1 MYYKHDPGS
10 TVTFILKRALVKS
23 KAERLEFAKPTTD
36 LALAKKKVMV
46 TKHTQNKGKFSS
58 VTVSTVDEEED
69 EIESQ
74 EVASSYAK
82 NAKIIETKL
91 LRKAAGSKT
100 AASTTEVTEPT
111 EVVPTKRARGTL
123 LDM

>member
-1 MYYKHDPGS
+1 M
-10 TVTFILKRALVKS
+10 I
-23 KAERLEFAKPTTD
+23 
-36 LALAKKKVMV
+36 
-46 TKHTQNKGKFSS
+46 TKQTKNMGKFSS

-74 EVASSYAK
+74 EVATSYAK

-91 LRKAAGSKT
+91 QRKGGLPSKT
-100 AASTTEVTEPT
+100 DAVEPP
-111 EVVPTKRARGTL
+111 VVPAKKARGTL

>member
-1 MYYKHDPGS
+1 M
-10 TVTFILKRALVKS
+10 KRALVKS
-23 KAERLEFAKPTTD
+23 KSERPDLFAKPAAVGDAAAVPGT
-36 LALAKKKVMV
+36 KKVMV
-46 TKHTQNKGKFSS
+46 KKHTKNMGKFSS

-91 LRKAAGSKT
+91 QRKTGTKAPGDATEEKT
-100 AASTTEVTEPT
+100 TT
-111 EVVPTKRARGTL
+111 VPAKKSRGTL

>member
-1 MYYKHDPGS
+1 M
-10 TVTFILKRALVKS
+10 KS
-23 KAERLEFAKPTTD
+23 KSERPDLFAKPAAGDAAVAT
-36 LALAKKKVMV
+36 ASKKVMV
-46 TKHTQNKGKFSS
+46 TKHTKNMGKFSS

-74 EVASSYAK
+74 EVANSYAK

-91 LRKAAGSKT
+91 LRKGGLKATAEAAEP
-100 AASTTEVTEPT
+100 AAA
-111 EVVPTKRARGTL
+111 VPAKKARGTL

>member
-1 MYYKHDPGS
+1 MPVYYKHDPGS
-10 TVTFILKRALVKS
+10 SVTFVLKQALVKS
-23 KAERLEFAKPTTD
+23 KTERPDLFAKPAAVGD
-36 LALAKKKVMV
+36 PAAAAAKKVMV
-46 TKHTQNKGKFSS
+46 TKHTKNMGKFSS

-74 EVASSYAK
+74 EVATSYAK

-91 LRKAAGSKT
+91 QRKGAPKT
-100 AASTTEVTEPT
+100 ETVEPP
-111 EVVPTKRARGTL
+111 VVPAKKARGTL

>member
-1 MYYKHDPGS
+1 M
-10 TVTFILKRALVKS
+10 KRALVKS
-23 KAERLEFAKPTTD
+23 KSERPDLFAKPAAVGDAAAAVPGT
-36 LALAKKKVMV
+36 KKVMV
-46 TKHTQNKGKFSS
+46 KKHTKNMGKFSS

-74 EVASSYAK
+74 EVANSYAK

-91 LRKAAGSKT
+91 QRKSGTKAPAD
-100 AASTTEVTEPT
+100 TTEEKQKTT
-111 EVVPTKRARGTL
+111 TVPAKKSRGTL